1 MMKIELNP
9 KYELVTSLPFH
20 CVPAC
25 LEMIL
30 RRNGITDFS
39 QEKIGQELSVIIPE
53 FHTLEN
59 ENYGVIFK
67 DNEVINVFFKRH
79 QLPFK
84 ETYTPY
90 NHIPNDMLFEF
101 IEEEISINHDIMVGF
116 YFSTLYTG
124 KGSRA
129 GHVAL
134 IESLLNPNVGL
145 VDPGSSPSF
154 LAERKEINI
163 YNLVQAIAERKNGY
177 SIISRIN

>member
-1 MMKIELNP
+1 MMNLGLNP
-9 KYELVTSLPFH
+9 KYQLVTSLPYH

-30 RRNGITDFS
+30 KRNGITDFS
-39 QEKIGQELSVIIPE
+39 QETIGQELSVIIPE

-59 ENYGVIFK
+59 ENYGVVFN
-67 DNEVINVFFKRH
+67 DNEVINAFFKRH

-101 IEEEISINHDIMVGF
+101 IEEEISKNHDIMVGF

-124 KGSRA
+124 KGKRA

-134 IESLLNPNVGL
+134 IESLLDPNLVL
-145 VDPGSSPSF
+145 VDPGSHPNF
-154 LAERKEINI
+154 PAERKEINL
-163 YNLVQAIAERKNGY
+163 YNLVQAITERKNGY
-177 SIISRIN
+177 SIISKIN